1 MIDQRALQIYQI
13 LFDAKRYVPPEELC
27 ESLKIRPRT
36 LRECLRENNE
46 LLFSACGASVVTKP
60 NQGYLLDVPDREAFQ
75 DFLTSALQESI
86 ENEYASPITQ
96 EGRVDYIIRRYLSS
110 RDYLKYED
118 IADSIYTSRT
128 TVYNDL
134 RLVKDKLA
142 EYDLQLVT
150 KSGYGQKISGAEKNI
165 TRCIADYFFYD
176 PYKESE
182 AFQTEPLGRFRFR
195 NEAAVKRAVDDAL
208 DRYHYM
214 MSDVGRENLIIHLI
228 ISLYRIDADDYLSDD
243 NVPQIDMQKNSEAA
257 AIAKDITA
265 SLEKDLHIR
274 MPESE
279 QAYIVAHL
287 LGSRVFDMEEESL
300 ITAET
305 INLVRRIL
313 SGIYDSCHIDFFQDI
328 DLFTLL
334 SMHLQPMISRISAGL
349 RMYNPILDQIRRE
362 NPQGY
367 DLAVFAGSII
377 SDSLHK
383 EIDENEIGYLALHFQ
398 LALER
403 QNKQTKKKNIITV
416 CASGAGMSNLLSY
429 RLEKEFAGSIGEIKA
444 AGMRELERMDLSGWD
459 LIVSTI
465 PLKMKLPL
473 PVVTIGFS
481 LGEEDIRRLNSMIY
495 QDDTDMQFVRSAFD
509 RDLYFTDCD
518 FSSKEEVLLFLCKK
532 MAEKI
537 ALPEGFL
544 ASVREREKLASTDLG
559 SGAAIPHPLQNMTDQ
574 TCIAVCHLKK
584 PVNWG
589 RQDVSFVLLSAVCPD
604 DRESYAFLSR
614 TLFGLISSKDSMKEL
629 LEHPDY
635 DSFLSLFEQKGI
647 SVKKDTEGSIFR

>member
-1 MIDQRALQIYQI
+1 MESVEMIDQRALQIYQI

-134 RLVKDKLA
+134 RLVKDKLD

-334 SMHLQPMISRISAGL
+334 SMHLQPMISHL
-349 RMYNPILDQIRRE
+349 HYQ
-362 NPQGY
+362 Y
-367 DLAVFAGSII
+367 SI
-377 SDSLHK
+377 
-383 EIDENEIGYLALHFQ
+383 Y
-398 LALER
+398 
-403 QNKQTKKKNIITV
+403 
-416 CASGAGMSNLLSY
+416 
-429 RLEKEFAGSIGEIKA
+429 
-444 AGMRELERMDLSGWD
+444 
-459 LIVSTI
+459 
-465 PLKMKLPL
+465 
-473 PVVTIGFS
+473 
-481 LGEEDIRRLNSMIY
+481 
-495 QDDTDMQFVRSAFD
+495 
-509 RDLYFTDCD
+509 
-518 FSSKEEVLLFLCKK
+518 
-532 MAEKI
+532 
-537 ALPEGFL
+537 
-544 ASVREREKLASTDLG
+544 
-559 SGAAIPHPLQNMTDQ
+559 
-574 TCIAVCHLKK
+574 
-584 PVNWG
+584 
-589 RQDVSFVLLSAVCPD
+589 
-604 DRESYAFLSR
+604 
-614 TLFGLISSKDSMKEL
+614 
-629 LEHPDY
+629 
-635 DSFLSLFEQKGI
+635 
-647 SVKKDTEGSIFR
+647 